1 MNATKSPADRPAYSE
16 PNPTPTLYGFP
27 LAAWRIPLAKQPSPL
42 SARIYA
48 EAYEVLTDPDGP
60 TARLWAAEIEE
71 DGYRALTGNLTLP
84 QVVSLVSE
92 LPQRTIVRITGSA
105 PSDAMR
111 QEVVRALYAPPED

>member
-1 MNATKSPADRPAYSE
+1 MNPRTTKTPADRPTYSD
-16 PNPTPTLYGFP
+16 PSPRLYGFP
-27 LAAWRIPLAKQPSPL
+27 LAAWRIPLAKMPSPL
-42 SARIYA
+42 SARIYG

-71 DGYRALTGNLTLP
+71 DGYRVLAGDLTLP

-92 LPQRTIVRITGSA
+92 LPQRTIVRLTGRA
-105 PSDAMR
+105 PSDATR